1 MTDKVKRVIYLD
13 RATDEV
19 LACEAKMNYRT
30 PQQELQRIVDHA
42 LQDIGLDGECTD
54 EPPIDEDRLI
64 ETHAIPQD

>member
-19 LACEAKMNYRT
+19 LACEAERNYRT

-42 LQDIGLDGECTD
+42 LQAMGLDGECTD
-54 EPPIDEDRLI
+54 EPDEEDRLI
-64 ETHAIPQD
+64 ESHAIPQD